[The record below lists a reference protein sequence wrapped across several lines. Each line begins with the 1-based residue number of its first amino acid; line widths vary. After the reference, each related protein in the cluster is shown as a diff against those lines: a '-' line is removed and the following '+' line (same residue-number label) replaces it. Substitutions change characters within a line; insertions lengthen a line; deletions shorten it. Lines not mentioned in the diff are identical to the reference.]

1 MEQCQPSLEGVKKY
15 KALAEVQMETKAKIR
30 GLLALMNTTTN
41 GRKRM
46 EFVNRDFNATINIRR
61 CAVMDKRPPEMTR
74 EIFAG
79 QHLKVRLYEK
89 KMEPVVGGQSK
100 NTGRRLHVIRTCLV

>member
-1 MEQCQPSLEGVKKY
+1 
-15 KALAEVQMETKAKIR
+15 
-30 GLLALMNTTTN
+30 
-41 GRKRM
+41 
-46 EFVNRDFNATINIRR
+46 
-61 CAVMDKRPPEMTR
+61 MDKRPPEMTR

-89 KMEPVVGGQSK
+89 KMEPVVGGRSK